1 MADGLDLAKVH
12 LKTIFAQ
19 VQTFL
24 DMHQVVSAGPFLY
37 TFVQEVGVFTYL
49 NLCDLP
55 LACCQYRVTTSV
67 ETLEKPGN

>member
-1 MADGLDLAKVH
+1 MSDGLNLAKVH

-37 TFVQEVGVFTYL
+37 AFVQEVS
-49 NLCDLP
+49 LCRKLP
-55 LACCQYRVTTSV
+55 LLCMWRGRCYWGLPLFRENL
-67 ETLEKPGN
+67 ETWMS

>member
-1 MADGLDLAKVH
+1 MSDGLDLAKVH

-37 TFVQEVGVFTYL
+37 AFVQEVCLYL
-49 NLCDLP
+49 
-55 LACCQYRVTTSV
+55 CQISSFFSNST
-67 ETLEKPGN
+67 GNMTVKYF

>member
-37 TFVQEVGVFTYL
+37 TFVQEVGILLTELVAMC
-49 NLCDLP
+49 N
-55 LACCQYRVTTSV
+55 A
-67 ETLEKPGN
+67 